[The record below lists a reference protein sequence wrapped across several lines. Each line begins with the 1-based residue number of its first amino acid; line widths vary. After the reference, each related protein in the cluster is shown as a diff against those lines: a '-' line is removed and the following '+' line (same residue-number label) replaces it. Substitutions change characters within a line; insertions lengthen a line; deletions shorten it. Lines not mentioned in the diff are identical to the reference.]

1 MQDQSQ
7 RRTVLIRDRRVSLD
21 RIASISDCSAAL
33 RSGPASPPGV
43 PSCIVFS
50 GTKLECALAVSVY
63 ACLPHSQGHSLGAGH
78 SAPRSVKAYASQHA
92 GGLMLEGHHN
102 LASSH

>member
-7 RRTVLIRDRRVSLD
+7 RRTVLIRERRVSLD

-33 RSGPASPPGV
+33 RSGLASPPGV

-50 GTKLECALAVSVY
+50 GTKLE
-63 ACLPHSQGHSLGAGH
+63 
-78 SAPRSVKAYASQHA
+78 
-92 GGLMLEGHHN
+92 
-102 LASSH
+102 